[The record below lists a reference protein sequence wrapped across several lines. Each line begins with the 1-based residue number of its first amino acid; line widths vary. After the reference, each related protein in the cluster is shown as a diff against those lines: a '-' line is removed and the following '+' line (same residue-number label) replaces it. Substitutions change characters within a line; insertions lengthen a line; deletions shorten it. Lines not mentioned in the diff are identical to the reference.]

1 MLLHQIRQ
9 WATSILADS
18 MGELSAT
25 SPCALVPLRFC
36 SEGDTEIALIAHPP
50 PTKVCGLNG

>member
-36 SEGDTEIALIAHPP
+36 SEGDTEIALIAHPLLL
-50 PTKVCGLNG
+50 KYAD